1 MDPTKASLS
10 SKATTPFNEG
20 RGGDVTQPEE
30 VMEQW
35 RNGGE
40 GERQREVEREAGMT
54 DGLTVAAETTTNHRV
69 SADKR
74 SFNTVGNHRKLK
86 QKVVADYS
94 TVSKGASGSF
104 KPRAALRQ
112 VLFSQ
117 GATEKSPM
125 PAGAGQLYAL
135 KRALEAFPVP
145 VCLNWSWGEEGTGAT
160 LENNWTDIVHNHS
173 MMCKT
178 QRHQQEALWELVH
191 TEFTYIN
198 KLTVVTDLV
207 MAALTNL
214 HQHGFLLEVTPE
226 SLFSNLPSILS
237 AHRLFWQEVM
247 YPMLQEVRR
256 TGKPF
261 DPLGLEAGCLQF
273 PERFSTYLHYCWKEE
288 STVEFTS
295 KLTDNNLHFHTYLMW
310 VETHPQCERMRLGDM
325 QAKPIQRITK
335 YPLLLKAV
343 LKTTQAPHTQHT
355 LRGMLACVNGF
366 LDSINDYL
374 RLKDEE
380 MALLLSAQKI
390 EGYDVMEGMNEEI
403 DKHVRE
409 FCSFDLTCPVRGV
422 GPGVIRKL
430 LLEETLKIR
439 GRKDHKLEVIALLFS
454 DVLLVTKVQKKAERL
469 KVVRPPLA
477 LDRTRCDTLKDGCS
491 FVMVE
496 VSVLGCAANVY
507 TFSTSSPE
515 SCSTWVFTIHEAQET
530 LQGLRE
536 TEASRQLQTKQRDLQ
551 EQATPPTEPKMTIE
565 ESVDQPPDQS
575 DAEVTFSLEAK
586 PVEELPIQSVN
597 GTLVSIATEV
607 EQQTQ
612 EPVDYKDAMLPGQ
625 PSKLSDI
632 HNQSFAGGVMKKG
645 RGGGMVMDEV
655 MMSEARVREVGDI
668 NQWEEGIESR
678 GIKERRVTWTHSRQS
693 NSLPRVATETFQP
706 QPKPN
711 GPHNLLLGGYP
722 DIDYPRHQ
730 SSTFPLS
737 PCRENNLKVSSTIS
751 QMESQGFLS
760 QGGRVTSTR
769 RNSAPQ
775 SVEQQAMRNLRLT
788 QSEEEEALAE
798 SWRFSRKLNSPRLRR
813 RRPINTEQTTAPQM
827 SQSGSDSSGMAQS
840 APHTN
845 SSSNSDSD
853 CNQKLR
859 GPYQHNSGSSGQ
871 SSDSHLVLKLGS
883 LKMNGGVFWDMPAE
897 REFSPEP
904 HPFSDPELP
913 KDIPKEKENTP
924 KRPKLK
930 TQRSASIPDIIL
942 QGGYSSLLT
951 SAKPSNAQI
960 AHSPPPGLDPYL
972 HPSPLESILN
982 RAKERRK
989 DGRRREEKGNS
1000 PTFRT
1005 WALSPS
1011 PSFSTTPSQS
1021 PSEGDRE
1028 TEWEEVELV
1037 RRREPSVSQGWIE
1050 ERVDGD
1056 EEEEEKKSSPAFPDG
1071 TNVDWPGWCFEG
1083 DEVLDQLT
1091 PEDSGVGVDEE
1102 CWEAAEVGLSQT
1114 LTLRDFQRIG
1124 TQEDGTISQV

>member
-1 MDPTKASLS
+1 MAGNSSLS
-10 SKATTPFNEG
+10 SKATTSFNEG

-30 VMEQW
+30 VVEQW

-40 GERQREVEREAGMT
+40 GERQREVEREAGVT
-54 DGLTVAAETTTNHRV
+54 DGLTLAAETATNHRV
-69 SADKR
+69 SADR
-74 SFNTVGNHRKLK
+74 RRFNTVGYHRKLK
-86 QKVVADYS
+86 QKVVADYT

-125 PAGAGQLYAL
+125 PEGAGQLDAL
-135 KRALEAFPVP
+135 KRTLEAFPVP

-160 LENNWTDIVHNHS
+160 LENNWTDIVHNHL

-178 QRHQQEALWELVH
+178 QRHQQEALWELFH
-191 TEFTYIN
+191 TELTYIN

-261 DPLGLEAGCLQF
+261 DPMGLEAGCLQF
-273 PERFSTYLHYCWKEE
+273 PERFSTYLHYCCKEE

-295 KLTDNNLHFHTYLMW
+295 KLTDTNLHFHTYLMW
-310 VETHPQCERMRLGDM
+310 VEAHLQCERMRLGDM

-366 LDSINDYL
+366 LHSINDYL
-374 RLKDEE
+374 RLKDDEL
-380 MALLLSAQKI
+380 ALLLSAQKI

-403 DKHVRE
+403 EKHVRE

-422 GPGVIRKL
+422 GPGIIRKL

-439 GRKDHKLEVIALLFS
+439 GRKDHKLEVTALLFS
-454 DVLLVTKVQKKAERL
+454 DVLLVTKVQKKADRL

-491 FVMVE
+491 FVVVE

-536 TEASRQLQTKQRDLQ
+536 TEASRRLQTKQRDLQLQ

-575 DAEVTFSLEAK
+575 EAEITSSLEVK
-586 PVEELPIQSVN
+586 PVEDLLIQSVN
-597 GTLVSIATEV
+597 GTLVSIATEA
-607 EQQTQ
+607 

-625 PSKLSDI
+625 PRKLSDI
-632 HNQSFAGGVMKKG
+632 HNQSF
-645 RGGGMVMDEV
+645 
-655 MMSEARVREVGDI
+655 
-668 NQWEEGIESR
+668 
-678 GIKERRVTWTHSRQS
+678 
-693 NSLPRVATETFQP
+693 FQL

-722 DIDYPRHQ
+722 DIDYDIDYPQHQ
-730 SSTFPLS
+730 PSTFPLS
-737 PCRENNLKVSSTIS
+737 PCRENNRKVSIAIS
-751 QMESQGFLS
+751 QMESQGLLS
-760 QGGRVTSTR
+760 QRGRATSTR

-775 SVEQQAMRNLRLT
+775 SVEQQAMRNLWLT
-788 QSEEEEALAE
+788 QSGEEEALAE
-798 SWRFSRKLNSPRLRR
+798 SLRFSRKLNSPRLRR
-813 RRPINTEQTTAPQM
+813 RRPINTEQTATLQM
-827 SQSGSDSSGMAQS
+827 SGGSDSSGMAQS
-840 APHTN
+840 EPHTN

-853 CNQKLR
+853 CKQKLR
-859 GPYQHNSGSSGQ
+859 GSYQHNSGSSGQ

-883 LKMNGGVFWDMPAE
+883 LKMNGGVFWDMPSE

-904 HPFSDPELP
+904 HSFPEPELP
-913 KDIPKEKENTP
+913 KDISKEKENSP

-930 TQRSASIPDIIL
+930 TQRSVSIPDIIL
-942 QGGYSSLLT
+942 QEGYSSLLT
-951 SAKPSNAQI
+951 SAKPSNARI

-989 DGRRREEKGNS
+989 DGGRREGKGKS

-1005 WALSPS
+1005 WALPPS
-1011 PSFSTTPSQS
+1011 PCFSTTPSQS

-1037 RRREPSVSQGWIE
+1037 RRLAPSVSQGWIE

-1056 EEEEEKKSSPAFPDG
+1056 EEEEKKSSPAFPDSAR
-1071 TNVDWPGWCFEG
+1071 TDWPGWCFEA

-1091 PEDSGVGVDEE
+1091 PEDSGVGVGVDEE
-1102 CWEAAEVGLSQT
+1102 WWEAAEVGISQT

-1124 TQEDGTISQV
+1124 THEDGTISQV

>member
-1 MDPTKASLS
+1 MDPTKPSLS
-10 SKATTPFNEG
+10 SKAATPFNEG
-20 RGGDVTQPEE
+20 GGSDVTQPEE
-30 VMEQW
+30 TVEQQ

-40 GERQREVEREAGMT
+40 GERQREMVT
-54 DGLTVAAETTTNHRV
+54 DGETLAAETATNHRV
-69 SADKR
+69 SADKHR
-74 SFNTVGNHRKLK
+74 LNTVGYQRKLK

-125 PAGAGQLYAL
+125 PEGSGQLDAL
-135 KRALEAFPVP
+135 KQALEAFPVP

-173 MMCKT
+173 IMCKT

-191 TEFTYIN
+191 TELTYIN
-198 KLTVVTDLV
+198 KLTIVTDLV
-207 MAALTNL
+207 IAALTNL

-226 SLFSNLPSILS
+226 QLFSNLPSILS

-288 STVEFTS
+288 RTVEFTS
-295 KLTDNNLHFHTYLMW
+295 TQIDTNLHFHTYLMW

-366 LDSINDYL
+366 LDSINDNL

-380 MALLLSAQKI
+380 LALSLSAQKI
-390 EGYDVMEGMNEEI
+390 EGYDIIEGMNEEI

-477 LDRTRCDTLKDGCS
+477 LDRTCCVSLKDGCS
-491 FVMVE
+491 FVVVE

-536 TEASRQLQTKQRDLQ
+536 TEAIRRLQTKQRDLQLQ
-551 EQATPPTEPKMTIE
+551 EQATPPTEHKMTNE

-575 DAEVTFSLEAK
+575 EAEITSSLQVK
-586 PVEELPIQSVN
+586 PVEELLIQSVN
-597 GTLVSIATEV
+597 GTLVSIATEAQ
-607 EQQTQ
+607 QQTQ

-625 PSKLSDI
+625 PRKLSDI
-632 HNQSFAGGVMKKG
+632 HNQSFKGGLMKKG
-645 RGGGMVMDEV
+645 QGGGRVMDGV
-655 MMSEARVREVGDI
+655 IMSEAGAREVGDI

-693 NSLPRVATETFQP
+693 NSLPREATETFQP
-706 QPKPN
+706 QPKPK

-722 DIDYPRHQ
+722 DIDYDIDYPRHQ

-737 PCRENNLKVSSTIS
+737 PCRGNNPKVSITIS
-751 QMESQGFLS
+751 QMESHGFLS
-760 QGGRVTSTR
+760 QGGRATSTQ

-775 SVEQQAMRNLRLT
+775 SVEQGASRNSWLT
-788 QSEEEEALAE
+788 QSGEEQALAE
-798 SWRFSRKLNSPRLRR
+798 SWRFSRKLNSPRLHR
-813 RRPINTEQTTAPQM
+813 RRPINTEQTAAPQM
-827 SQSGSDSSGMAQS
+827 SQSGFDSSVMAQS

-859 GPYQHNSGSSGQ
+859 GSYQHNSGSSEQ

-883 LKMNGGVFWDMPAE
+883 LKMNGEMFWDMPAE
-897 REFSPEP
+897 SVFSPEP
-904 HPFSDPELP
+904 HAFSEPELP

-924 KRPKLK
+924 KRPKLR
-930 TQRSASIPDIIL
+930 TQRSASMPDIIL
-942 QGGYSSLLT
+942 QGGHSSLLT
-951 SAKPSNAQI
+951 STKPSNVRI
-960 AHSPPPGLDPYL
+960 APSPPPGLDPYL
-972 HPSPLESILN
+972 HPSLLEGILN
-982 RAKERRK
+982 RANERRK
-989 DGRRREEKGNS
+989 DRGKREEKGKS

-1005 WALSPS
+1005 WDLPPS

-1037 RRREPSVSQGWIE
+1037 RRRAPSVSQGWIE

-1056 EEEEEKKSSPAFPDG
+1056 EEEEKNRCAFPDG
-1071 TNVDWPGWCFEG
+1071 ASVDWPGWCFDA

-1102 CWEAAEVGLSQT
+1102 WWEATEVGLSQT
-1114 LTLRDFQRIG
+1114 LTLRDFQRID
-1124 TQEDGTISQV
+1124 TQEDGIISQV

>member
-1 MDPTKASLS
+1 M
-10 SKATTPFNEG
+10 
-20 RGGDVTQPEE
+20 PE
-30 VMEQW
+30 
-35 RNGGE
+35 
-40 GERQREVEREAGMT
+40 
-54 DGLTVAAETTTNHRV
+54 
-69 SADKR
+69 
-74 SFNTVGNHRKLK
+74 
-86 QKVVADYS
+86 
-94 TVSKGASGSF
+94 
-104 KPRAALRQ
+104 
-112 VLFSQ
+112 
-117 GATEKSPM
+117 
-125 PAGAGQLYAL
+125 GAGQLDAL
-135 KRALEAFPVP
+135 KRTLEAFPVP

-160 LENNWTDIVHNHS
+160 LENNWTDIVHNH
-173 MMCKT
+173 
-178 QRHQQEALWELVH
+178 L
-191 TEFTYIN
+191 
-198 KLTVVTDLV
+198 LV

-261 DPLGLEAGCLQF
+261 DPMGLEAGCLQF
-273 PERFSTYLHYCWKEE
+273 PERFSTYLHYCCKEE

-295 KLTDNNLHFHTYLMW
+295 KLTDTNLHFHTYLMW
-310 VETHPQCERMRLGDM
+310 VEAHLQCERMRLGDM

-355 LRGMLACVNGF
+355 LRGMLARVNGF
-366 LDSINDYL
+366 LHSINDYL
-374 RLKDEE
+374 RLKDDEL
-380 MALLLSAQKI
+380 ALLLSAQKI

-403 DKHVRE
+403 EKHVRE

-422 GPGVIRKL
+422 GPGIIRKL

-439 GRKDHKLEVIALLFS
+439 GRKDHKLEVTALLFS
-454 DVLLVTKVQKKAERL
+454 DVLLVTKVQKKADRL

-491 FVMVE
+491 FVVVE

-536 TEASRQLQTKQRDLQ
+536 IEASRRLQTKQRDLQLQ

-575 DAEVTFSLEAK
+575 EAEITSSLEVK
-586 PVEELPIQSVN
+586 PVEELLIQSVN
-597 GTLVSIATEV
+597 GTLVSIATEA
-607 EQQTQ
+607 

-625 PSKLSDI
+625 PRKLSDI
-632 HNQSFAGGVMKKG
+632 HNQSF
-645 RGGGMVMDEV
+645 
-655 MMSEARVREVGDI
+655 
-668 NQWEEGIESR
+668 
-678 GIKERRVTWTHSRQS
+678 
-693 NSLPRVATETFQP
+693 FQL

-722 DIDYPRHQ
+722 DIDYDIDYPQHQ

-737 PCRENNLKVSSTIS
+737 PCRENNRKVSIAIS
-751 QMESQGFLS
+751 QMESQGLLS
-760 QGGRVTSTR
+760 QRGRATSTR

-775 SVEQQAMRNLRLT
+775 SVEQQAMRNLWLT
-788 QSEEEEALAE
+788 QSGEEEALAE
-798 SWRFSRKLNSPRLRR
+798 SLRFSRKLNSPRLRR
-813 RRPINTEQTTAPQM
+813 RRPINTEQTATLQM
-827 SQSGSDSSGMAQS
+827 SGGSDSSGMAPS
-840 APHTN
+840 APRTN

-853 CNQKLR
+853 CKQKLR
-859 GPYQHNSGSSGQ
+859 GSYQHNSGSCGQ

-883 LKMNGGVFWDMPAE
+883 LKMNGGVFWDMPSE

-904 HPFSDPELP
+904 HSFPEPELP
-913 KDIPKEKENTP
+913 KDISKEKENSP

-930 TQRSASIPDIIL
+930 TQRSVSIPDIIL
-942 QGGYSSLLT
+942 QEGYSSLLT
-951 SAKPSNAQI
+951 SAKPSNARI

-972 HPSPLESILN
+972 YPSPLESILN

-989 DGRRREEKGNS
+989 DGGRREGKGKS

-1005 WALSPS
+1005 WALPPS
-1011 PSFSTTPSQS
+1011 PCFSTTPSQS
-1021 PSEGDRE
+1021 PNEGDRE

-1037 RRREPSVSQGWIE
+1037 RRLAPSVSQGWIE

-1056 EEEEEKKSSPAFPDG
+1056 EEEEKKSSPAFPDSAR
-1071 TNVDWPGWCFEG
+1071 TDWPGWCFEA

-1091 PEDSGVGVDEE
+1091 PEDSGVGVYEE
-1102 CWEAAEVGLSQT
+1102 WWEAAEVGISQT

-1124 TQEDGTISQV
+1124 THEDGTISQV

>member
-1 MDPTKASLS
+1 MDPTKPSLS
-10 SKATTPFNEG
+10 SKATTSFNEG

-30 VMEQW
+30 VVEQW

-40 GERQREVEREAGMT
+40 GERQREVDREAGVA
-54 DGLTVAAETTTNHRV
+54 DGLTLAAETTTNHRV
-69 SADKR
+69 SADR
-74 SFNTVGNHRKLK
+74 RRFNTVGYHRKLK
-86 QKVVADYS
+86 QKVLADYT
-94 TVSKGASGSF
+94 TVSKGVSGSF

-125 PAGAGQLYAL
+125 PEGAGQLDAL
-135 KRALEAFPVP
+135 KRALEVFPVP
-145 VCLNWSWGEEGTGAT
+145 VCLNRSWGEEGTGPT

-173 MMCKT
+173 
-178 QRHQQEALWELVH
+178 
-191 TEFTYIN
+191 
-198 KLTVVTDLV
+198 LV

-261 DPLGLEAGCLQF
+261 DPMGLEAGCLQF

-295 KLTDNNLHFHTYLMW
+295 KLTDTNLHFHTYLMW

-366 LDSINDYL
+366 LHSINDFL
-374 RLKDEE
+374 RLKDDEL
-380 MALLLSAQKI
+380 ALSLSAQKI

-403 DKHVRE
+403 EKHVRE

-439 GRKDHKLEVIALLFS
+439 GRKDHKLEVTALLFS

-477 LDRTRCDTLKDGCS
+477 LDRTRCNTLKDGCS
-491 FVMVE
+491 FVVVE
-496 VSVLGCAANVY
+496 VSVLGCATNVY

-515 SCSTWVFTIHEAQET
+515 SCSTWVFNIHEAQET

-536 TEASRQLQTKQRDLQ
+536 TEASRRLQTKQRDLQLQ

-575 DAEVTFSLEAK
+575 EAEITSSLEVK
-586 PVEELPIQSVN
+586 PVEELLIQSVN
-597 GTLVSIATEV
+597 GTLVSIATEA

-612 EPVDYKDAMLPGQ
+612 KPVDYKDAMLPGQ
-625 PSKLSDI
+625 PRKLSDI
-632 HNQSFAGGVMKKG
+632 HNQSV
-645 RGGGMVMDEV
+645 
-655 MMSEARVREVGDI
+655 
-668 NQWEEGIESR
+668 
-678 GIKERRVTWTHSRQS
+678 
-693 NSLPRVATETFQP
+693 FQP
-706 QPKPN
+706 LPKPN

-722 DIDYPRHQ
+722 DIDYDIDYHQHQ
-730 SSTFPLS
+730 SSTLPLS
-737 PCRENNLKVSSTIS
+737 PCRENNRKVSIPNF
-751 QMESQGFLS
+751 QMESQGLLS
-760 QGGRVTSTR
+760 QGGRATSTR

-775 SVEQQAMRNLRLT
+775 SVEQQAMRNLWLT
-788 QSEEEEALAE
+788 QSGEEEALAE
-798 SWRFSRKLNSPRLRR
+798 SLRFSRKLNSPRLRR
-813 RRPINTEQTTAPQM
+813 RRPINTEQTAAPQM

-840 APHTN
+840 APRTN

-853 CNQKLR
+853 CKQKLR
-859 GPYQHNSGSSGQ
+859 GSYQHNSGSSGQ

-883 LKMNGGVFWDMPAE
+883 LKMNRGVFWDMPAE
-897 REFSPEP
+897 KEFSPEP
-904 HPFSDPELP
+904 HAFSDPELP

-942 QGGYSSLLT
+942 QEGYSSLLT
-951 SAKPSNAQI
+951 SAKPSNARI

-989 DGRRREEKGNS
+989 DRGRREGKGKS

-1005 WALSPS
+1005 WALPPS

-1037 RRREPSVSQGWIE
+1037 RRLVPSVNQGWIE

-1056 EEEEEKKSSPAFPDG
+1056 EEEEKKSSPAFPDSARI
-1071 TNVDWPGWCFEG
+1071 DWPGWCFEA

-1102 CWEAAEVGLSQT
+1102 WWEAAEVGLSQT

-1124 TQEDGTISQV
+1124 MHEDGTISQV

>member
-1 MDPTKASLS
+1 MDPTKPSLS
-10 SKATTPFNEG
+10 SKATTSFNEG

-30 VMEQW
+30 VVEQW

-40 GERQREVEREAGMT
+40 GERQREVDREAGVT
-54 DGLTVAAETTTNHRV
+54 DGLTLAAETTTNHRV

-74 SFNTVGNHRKLK
+74 RFNTVGYHRKLK
-86 QKVVADYS
+86 QKVVADY
-94 TVSKGASGSF
+94 T
-104 KPRAALRQ
+104 
-112 VLFSQ
+112 
-117 GATEKSPM
+117 T
-125 PAGAGQLYAL
+125 GAGQLDAL
-135 KRALEAFPVP
+135 KRALEVFPVP
-145 VCLNWSWGEEGTGAT
+145 VCLNRSWGEEGTGPT

-178 QRHQQEALWELVH
+178 QRQQQEALWELVH
-191 TEFTYIN
+191 TELTYIN

-261 DPLGLEAGCLQF
+261 DPMGLEAGCLQF

-295 KLTDNNLHFHTYLMW
+295 KLTDTNLHFHTYLMW

-355 LRGMLACVNGF
+355 LSGMLACVNGF
-366 LDSINDYL
+366 LHSINDFL
-374 RLKDEE
+374 RLKDDEL
-380 MALLLSAQKI
+380 ALSLSAQKI
-390 EGYDVMEGMNEEI
+390 EGYDVMEGMSEEI
-403 DKHVRE
+403 EKHVRE

-439 GRKDHKLEVIALLFS
+439 GRKDHKLEVTALLFS

-477 LDRTRCDTLKDGCS
+477 LDRTRCNTLKDGCS
-491 FVMVE
+491 FVVVE
-496 VSVLGCAANVY
+496 VSVLGCATNVY

-536 TEASRQLQTKQRDLQ
+536 TEASRRLQTKQRDLQLQ

-575 DAEVTFSLEAK
+575 EAEITSSLEVK
-586 PVEELPIQSVN
+586 PVEELLIQSVN
-597 GTLVSIATEV
+597 GALVSIATEA

-625 PSKLSDI
+625 PRKLSDI
-632 HNQSFAGGVMKKG
+632 HNQSV
-645 RGGGMVMDEV
+645 
-655 MMSEARVREVGDI
+655 
-668 NQWEEGIESR
+668 
-678 GIKERRVTWTHSRQS
+678 
-693 NSLPRVATETFQP
+693 FQP

-722 DIDYPRHQ
+722 DIDYDIDYHQHQ
-730 SSTFPLS
+730 SSTLPLS
-737 PCRENNLKVSSTIS
+737 PCRENNRKVSIAIC
-751 QMESQGFLS
+751 QMESQGLLS
-760 QGGRVTSTR
+760 QGGRAKSTR

-775 SVEQQAMRNLRLT
+775 SVEQQAMRNLWLT
-788 QSEEEEALAE
+788 QSGEEEALAE
-798 SWRFSRKLNSPRLRR
+798 SLRFSRKLNSPRLRR
-813 RRPINTEQTTAPQM
+813 RRPINTEQTAAPQM

-840 APHTN
+840 VPRTN

-853 CNQKLR
+853 CKQKLR
-859 GPYQHNSGSSGQ
+859 GSYQHNSGSSGQ

-883 LKMNGGVFWDMPAE
+883 LKMNRGVFWDMPAE
-897 REFSPEP
+897 KEFSPEP
-904 HPFSDPELP
+904 HAFSDPELP
-913 KDIPKEKENTP
+913 KDIPEEKDNTP

-942 QGGYSSLLT
+942 QEGYSSLLT
-951 SAKPSNAQI
+951 SAKPSNARI

-989 DGRRREEKGNS
+989 DGGRREGKGKS

-1005 WALSPS
+1005 WALPPS
-1011 PSFSTTPSQS
+1011 PSFSTTLSQS

-1037 RRREPSVSQGWIE
+1037 RRLAPSVNQGWIE

-1056 EEEEEKKSSPAFPDG
+1056 EEEEKKSSPAFPDSAS
-1071 TNVDWPGWCFEG
+1071 VDWPGWCFEA

-1102 CWEAAEVGLSQT
+1102 WWEAAEVGLSQT

-1124 TQEDGTISQV
+1124 THEDGTISQV

>member
-1 MDPTKASLS
+1 MIIVTVICIASFIVMS
-10 SKATTPFNEG
+10 FFNA
-20 RGGDVTQPEE
+20 R
-30 VMEQW
+30 
-35 RNGGE
+35 
-40 GERQREVEREAGMT
+40 
-54 DGLTVAAETTTNHRV
+54 
-69 SADKR
+69 
-74 SFNTVGNHRKLK
+74 
-86 QKVVADYS
+86 
-94 TVSKGASGSF
+94 
-104 KPRAALRQ
+104 
-112 VLFSQ
+112 
-117 GATEKSPM
+117 
-125 PAGAGQLYAL
+125 
-135 KRALEAFPVP
+135 
-145 VCLNWSWGEEGTGAT
+145 VCLCHCVS
-160 LENNWTDIVHNHS
+160 
-173 MMCKT
+173 
-178 QRHQQEALWELVH
+178 Q
-191 TEFTYIN
+191 
-198 KLTVVTDLV
+198 LV

-226 SLFSNLPSILS
+226 NLFSNLPSILS
-237 AHRLFWQEVM
+237 VHRLFWQEVM

-261 DPLGLEAGCLQF
+261 DPMGLEAGCLQF
-273 PERFSTYLHYCWKEE
+273 PERFSTYLHYCCKEE

-295 KLTDNNLHFHTYLMW
+295 KLTDTNLHFHTYLMW

-343 LKTTQAPHTQHT
+343 LKTTQDPHTQHT

-380 MALLLSAQKI
+380 LALSLSAQKI

-422 GPGVIRKL
+422 GPGVIRQL

-439 GRKDHKLEVIALLFS
+439 GRKDHKLEVTALLFS
-454 DVLLVTKVQKKAERL
+454 DVLLVTKVQKKADRL

-491 FVMVE
+491 FVVVE

-507 TFSTSSPE
+507 IFSTSSPE
-515 SCSTWVFTIHEAQET
+515 SCSTWVFTIHKAQET
-530 LQGLRE
+530 LQGLKE
-536 TEASRQLQTKQRDLQ
+536 TEASRRLQTKQRDLQLQ

-575 DAEVTFSLEAK
+575 EAQSPFSLEVK
-586 PVEELPIQSVN
+586 PVEELLIQSVN
-597 GTLVSIATEV
+597 GTLVSIATEA
-607 EQQTQ
+607 EQPTQ
-612 EPVDYKDAMLPGQ
+612 EPVHYKDAMLPGQ
-625 PSKLSDI
+625 PRKLSDI

-645 RGGGMVMDEV
+645 QGGGRVMDEV
-655 MMSEARVREVGDI
+655 MMSEARVSEVGDI

-706 QPKPN
+706 K
-711 GPHNLLLGGYP
+711 HNLLLGGYP
-722 DIDYPRHQ
+722 NIDYPRHQ

-737 PCRENNLKVSSTIS
+737 PCRENNEKVSITIS
-751 QMESQGFLS
+751 QMESQGLLS
-760 QGGRVTSTR
+760 QGGRATSTR

-775 SVEQQAMRNLRLT
+775 SVEQQAMRNSWLT
-788 QSEEEEALAE
+788 QSGEQEALVE

-813 RRPINTEQTTAPQM
+813 RRPINIEQTAAPQM

-840 APHTN
+840 APRTN

-859 GPYQHNSGSSGQ
+859 GSYQHNSGSSGQ

-904 HPFSDPELP
+904 HAFSRPELP
-913 KDIPKEKENTP
+913 KDTP
-924 KRPKLK
+924 EE
-930 TQRSASIPDIIL
+930 TQRSASIPDIIV

-951 SAKPSNAQI
+951 SAKPSNARI

-972 HPSPLESILN
+972 YPSPLESILN

-989 DGRRREEKGNS
+989 DGGRREGKGKS

-1005 WALSPS
+1005 WALPPS
-1011 PSFSTTPSQS
+1011 PCFSTTPSQS

-1028 TEWEEVELV
+1028 TELV
-1037 RRREPSVSQGWIE
+1037 RRLAPSVSQGGIE

-1056 EEEEEKKSSPAFPDG
+1056 EEEEKKSSPAFPDSAR
-1071 TNVDWPGWCFEG
+1071 TDWPGWCFEA

-1102 CWEAAEVGLSQT
+1102 WWEAAEVGISQT

-1124 TQEDGTISQV
+1124 THEDGTISQV

>member
-1 MDPTKASLS
+1 MDPTEASLS
-10 SKATTPFNEG
+10 SKATTSFNEG
-20 RGGDVTQPEE
+20 RGGDVTQPGE
-30 VMEQW
+30 VVEQW

-40 GERQREVEREAGMT
+40 EERQREVEREAGVT
-54 DGLTVAAETTTNHRV
+54 DGLTLAAETTTNHRV

-74 SFNTVGNHRKLK
+74 RFNTVGYHRKLK
-86 QKVVADYS
+86 PKVVADYT

-104 KPRAALRQ
+104 KPRSALRQ

-117 GATEKSPM
+117 GATDKSPM
-125 PAGAGQLYAL
+125 PEGAGQLDAL
-135 KRALEAFPVP
+135 KRTLEAFPVP
-145 VCLNWSWGEEGTGAT
+145 VCLNWSLGEEGTGAT

-191 TEFTYIN
+191 TELTYIN

-273 PERFSTYLHYCWKEE
+273 PERFSTYLHYCCKEE
-288 STVEFTS
+288 STVDITS
-295 KLTDNNLHFHTYLMW
+295 KLTDTNLHFHTYLMW

-343 LKTTQAPHTQHT
+343 LKTTQAPHIQHT

-374 RLKDEE
+374 RLKDDEQ
-380 MALLLSAQKI
+380 ALSLSAQKI

-439 GRKDHKLEVIALLFS
+439 GRKDHKLEVTALLFS

-477 LDRTRCDTLKDGCS
+477 LDRTRCNTLKDGCS
-491 FVMVE
+491 FVVVE

-515 SCSTWVFTIHEAQET
+515 SCSTWVFTIHKAQET

-536 TEASRQLQTKQRDLQ
+536 TEASRRLQTKQRDLQLQ

-575 DAEVTFSLEAK
+575 EAQIPFSLEVK
-586 PVEELPIQSVN
+586 PVEELLIQSVN
-597 GTLVSIATEV
+597 GTLVSIATEA
-607 EQQTQ
+607 EQPTQ
-612 EPVDYKDAMLPGQ
+612 EPVHYKDAMLPGQ
-625 PSKLSDI
+625 PRKLSDI

-645 RGGGMVMDEV
+645 QGGGRVMDEV
-655 MMSEARVREVGDI
+655 MSEARVSEIGDI

-706 QPKPN
+706 KPN

-722 DIDYPRHQ
+722 NIDHDIDDPRHQ

-737 PCRENNLKVSSTIS
+737 PCRENNAKVSIIIS
-751 QMESQGFLS
+751 PIESQGFLS
-760 QGGRVTSTR
+760 QGGRATSTR

-775 SVEQQAMRNLRLT
+775 SVEQQAMRNSWLT
-788 QSEEEEALAE
+788 QSGEEALVE
-798 SWRFSRKLNSPRLRR
+798 LRRFSRKLNSPRLRR
-813 RRPINTEQTTAPQM
+813 RRPINIEQTAAPQM

-840 APHTN
+840 EPHTN

-859 GPYQHNSGSSGQ
+859 GSYQHNSGSSGQ

-897 REFSPEP
+897 RESSPEP
-904 HPFSDPELP
+904 HAFSSPELP
-913 KDIPKEKENTP
+913 KDIPEEKENTP
-924 KRPKLK
+924 KSPKLK
-930 TQRSASIPDIIL
+930 TQRSTSIPDIIF
-942 QGGYSSLLT
+942 QGGYNSLLT
-951 SAKPSNAQI
+951 SAKPSNARI

-989 DGRRREEKGNS
+989 DREGKGKS

-1005 WALSPS
+1005 WALPPS
-1011 PSFSTTPSQS
+1011 PSFSTTTSQS

-1037 RRREPSVSQGWIE
+1037 RRLAPSVSQGWIE

-1056 EEEEEKKSSPAFPDG
+1056 EEEEKKSSPAFPDG
-1071 TNVDWPGWCFEG
+1071 TSVDWPGWCFEA

-1102 CWEAAEVGLSQT
+1102 WWEAAEVGLSKT

-1124 TQEDGTISQV
+1124 THEDGTISQV

>member
-1 MDPTKASLS
+1 MDPTKPSLS
-10 SKATTPFNEG
+10 SKATTSFNEG

-30 VMEQW
+30 VVEQW

-40 GERQREVEREAGMT
+40 GERQREVDREAGVA
-54 DGLTVAAETTTNHRV
+54 DGLTLAAETTTNHRV
-69 SADKR
+69 SADR
-74 SFNTVGNHRKLK
+74 RRFNTVGYHRKLK
-86 QKVVADYS
+86 QKVLADYT
-94 TVSKGASGSF
+94 TVSKGVSGSF

-125 PAGAGQLYAL
+125 PEGAGQLDAL
-135 KRALEAFPVP
+135 KRALEVFPVP
-145 VCLNWSWGEEGTGAT
+145 VCLNRSWGEEGTGPT

-178 QRHQQEALWELVH
+178 QRQQQEALWELVH
-191 TEFTYIN
+191 TELTYIN

-261 DPLGLEAGCLQF
+261 DPMGLEAGCLQF

-295 KLTDNNLHFHTYLMW
+295 KLTDTNLHFHTYLMW

-366 LDSINDYL
+366 LHSINDFL
-374 RLKDEE
+374 RLKDDEL
-380 MALLLSAQKI
+380 ALSLSAQKI

-403 DKHVRE
+403 EKHVRE

-439 GRKDHKLEVIALLFS
+439 GRKDHKLEVTALLFS

-477 LDRTRCDTLKDGCS
+477 LDRTRCNTLKDGCS
-491 FVMVE
+491 FVVVE
-496 VSVLGCAANVY
+496 VSVLGCATNVY

-515 SCSTWVFTIHEAQET
+515 SCSTWVFNIHEAQET

-536 TEASRQLQTKQRDLQ
+536 TEASRRLQTKQRDLQLQ

-575 DAEVTFSLEAK
+575 EAEITSSLEVK
-586 PVEELPIQSVN
+586 PVEELLIQSVN
-597 GTLVSIATEV
+597 GTLVSIATEA

-612 EPVDYKDAMLPGQ
+612 KPVDYKDAMLPGQ
-625 PSKLSDI
+625 PRKLSDI
-632 HNQSFAGGVMKKG
+632 HNQSV
-645 RGGGMVMDEV
+645 
-655 MMSEARVREVGDI
+655 
-668 NQWEEGIESR
+668 
-678 GIKERRVTWTHSRQS
+678 
-693 NSLPRVATETFQP
+693 FQP
-706 QPKPN
+706 LPKPN

-722 DIDYPRHQ
+722 DIDYDIDYHQHQ
-730 SSTFPLS
+730 SSTLPLS
-737 PCRENNLKVSSTIS
+737 PCRENNRKVSIPNF
-751 QMESQGFLS
+751 QMESQGLLS
-760 QGGRVTSTR
+760 QGGRATSTR

-775 SVEQQAMRNLRLT
+775 SVEQQAMRNLWLT
-788 QSEEEEALAE
+788 QSGEEEALAE
-798 SWRFSRKLNSPRLRR
+798 SLRFSRKLNSPRLRR
-813 RRPINTEQTTAPQM
+813 RRPINTEQTAAPQM

-840 APHTN
+840 APRTN

-853 CNQKLR
+853 CKQKLR
-859 GPYQHNSGSSGQ
+859 GSYQHNSGSSGQ

-883 LKMNGGVFWDMPAE
+883 LKMNRGVFWDMPAE
-897 REFSPEP
+897 KEFSPEP
-904 HPFSDPELP
+904 HAFSDPELP

-942 QGGYSSLLT
+942 QEGYSSLLT
-951 SAKPSNAQI
+951 SAKPSNARI

-989 DGRRREEKGNS
+989 DRGRREGKGKS

-1005 WALSPS
+1005 WALPPS

-1037 RRREPSVSQGWIE
+1037 RRLVPSVNQGWIE

-1056 EEEEEKKSSPAFPDG
+1056 EEEEKKSSPAFPDSARI
-1071 TNVDWPGWCFEG
+1071 DWPGWCFEA

-1102 CWEAAEVGLSQT
+1102 WWEAAEVGLSQT

-1124 TQEDGTISQV
+1124 MHEDGTISQV

>member
-1 MDPTKASLS
+1 MDPTEASLS
-10 SKATTPFNEG
+10 SKATTSFNEG

-30 VMEQW
+30 VVEQW

-40 GERQREVEREAGMT
+40 EERQREVEREAGVT
-54 DGLTVAAETTTNHRV
+54 DGLTLAAETTTNHRV

-74 SFNTVGNHRKLK
+74 RFNTVGYHRKLK
-86 QKVVADYS
+86 QKVVADYT
-94 TVSKGASGSF
+94 TVNKGASGSF

-125 PAGAGQLYAL
+125 PEGAGQLDAL
-135 KRALEAFPVP
+135 KRTLEAFPVP
-145 VCLNWSWGEEGTGAT
+145 VCLNWSLGEEGTGAT
-160 LENNWTDIVHNHS
+160 LENNWTDIVHNDS

-178 QRHQQEALWELVH
+178 QRHQQEALWELIH
-191 TEFTYIN
+191 TELTYIN

-273 PERFSTYLHYCWKEE
+273 PERFSTYLHYCCKEE
-288 STVEFTS
+288 STVDITS
-295 KLTDNNLHFHTYLMW
+295 KLTDTNLHFHTYLMW

-366 LDSINDYL
+366 LHSINDYL
-374 RLKDEE
+374 RLKDDEQ
-380 MALLLSAQKI
+380 ALSLSAQRI

-403 DKHVRE
+403 EKHVRE
-409 FCSFDLTCPVRGV
+409 LCSFDLTCPVGGV

-439 GRKDHKLEVIALLFS
+439 GRKDHKLEVTALLFS

-491 FVMVE
+491 FVVVE

-536 TEASRQLQTKQRDLQ
+536 TEASRRLQTKQRDLQLQ

-575 DAEVTFSLEAK
+575 EAEITSSLEVK
-586 PVEELPIQSVN
+586 PVEEVLIQSVN
-597 GTLVSIATEV
+597 GTLVSIATEA

-612 EPVDYKDAMLPGQ
+612 EPVYYKDAMLPGQ
-625 PSKLSDI
+625 PRKLSDI
-632 HNQSFAGGVMKKG
+632 HNQSF
-645 RGGGMVMDEV
+645 
-655 MMSEARVREVGDI
+655 
-668 NQWEEGIESR
+668 
-678 GIKERRVTWTHSRQS
+678 
-693 NSLPRVATETFQP
+693 FQP
-706 QPKPN
+706 QPKRN
-711 GPHNLLLGGYP
+711 GPHNLLLGRYP
-722 DIDYPRHQ
+722 DIDYDIDYPRHQ

-737 PCRENNLKVSSTIS
+737 PCRENNRKDSIAIC

-760 QGGRVTSTR
+760 QGGRATSTR

-775 SVEQQAMRNLRLT
+775 SVEQQAMRNLWLT
-788 QSEEEEALAE
+788 QSGEGEALAE

-813 RRPINTEQTTAPQM
+813 RRPINTEQTATPQM

-840 APHTN
+840 APRTN
-845 SSSNSDSD
+845 SSSNSYSD

-859 GPYQHNSGSSGQ
+859 GSYQHNSGSSGQ

-883 LKMNGGVFWDMPAE
+883 LKMNGGVFWEMPAE

-904 HPFSDPELP
+904 HTFSEQELP
-913 KDIPKEKENTP
+913 KDISKEKKNTP
-924 KRPKLK
+924 KRSKLK
-930 TQRSASIPDIIL
+930 IQRSVSIPDIIL
-942 QGGYSSLLT
+942 QEGYSSLLT
-951 SAKPSNAQI
+951 SAKPSNARI

-989 DGRRREEKGNS
+989 DGGRREGKGKS

-1005 WALSPS
+1005 WALPPS
-1011 PSFSTTPSQS
+1011 PSFSTTTSQS
-1021 PSEGDRE
+1021 PSEWDRE

-1037 RRREPSVSQGWIE
+1037 RRLAPSVSQGWIE

-1056 EEEEEKKSSPAFPDG
+1056 EEEEKKSSPAFPDSARI
-1071 TNVDWPGWCFEG
+1071 DWPGWCFEA

-1102 CWEAAEVGLSQT
+1102 WWEVAALGLSQT
-1114 LTLRDFQRIG
+1114 LTLRDIQRIG
-1124 TQEDGTISQV
+1124 THEDGTISQV